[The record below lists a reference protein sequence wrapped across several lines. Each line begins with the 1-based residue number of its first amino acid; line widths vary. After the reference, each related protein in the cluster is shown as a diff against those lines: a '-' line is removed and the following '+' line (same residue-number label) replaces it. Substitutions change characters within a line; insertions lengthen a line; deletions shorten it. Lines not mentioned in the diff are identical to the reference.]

1 MVNYLMDNYIKVM
14 YIGYDHFDDR
24 DTFFNGAPYPNAD
37 WLSGEGIYLGCGWDK
52 ECNSYNVVPVDAK
65 SFGDFYVFPVN
76 AQYAETKLFEE
87 ETFFGKFIS
96 DKVLNDLKNDR
107 ALLHINYIHETFRFN
122 SIYFERLYEF
132 LRLHNIPSK
141 NVLLSADNHRL
152 QKDLH
157 KWAYN
162 KDKINIL
169 ETSFGEMS
177 VECYS
182 HYLGVKRV
190 SVEYIQKLKNKER
203 EFYFL
208 NLMRTDRAY
217 RVELADWIEEENLGY
232 KILYSA
238 LWKDKRIP
246 KEYHW
251 DLEEGTLSEEITAL
265 DGNATIDDLFG
276 KGSYSMQLD
285 KVEMDLTKT
294 TQNPYHN
301 TYLEIVTE
309 TMFDNT
315 AVQISEKTFKPIVN
329 LQPFILVGSAGHLQ
343 KLKFMGY
350 KTFSPFIDESY
361 DLVEDNVK
369 RMEMVKSEIKRI
381 CNMEKKELH
390 KIYYDMMDDILLY
403 NRNHFNNNNEGR
415 RFMKEIYESI
425 WYKRT

>member
-37 WLSGEGIYLGCGWDK
+37 WLSGEGIYLGCGWDTFD
-52 ECNSYNVVPVDAK
+52 YNIIPVDAK

-152 QKDLH
+152 QKDLD
-157 KWAYN
+157 KWIYN

-169 ETSFGEMS
+169 EISFGEMS
-177 VECYS
+177 VECFT
-182 HYLGVKRV
+182 HYLGVKKV
-190 SVEYIQKLKNKER
+190 SVEHIQKLQNKER

-208 NLMRTDRAY
+208 NLMRTKRAY
-217 RVELADWIEEENLGY
+217 RVELADWTEDENLGD

-238 LWKDKRIP
+238 LWKDKIISD
-246 KEYHW
+246 KYHW
-251 DLEEGTLSEEITAL
+251 PANEIQKDWCMDMDL
-265 DGNATIDDLFG
+265 N
-276 KGSYSMQLD
+276 SYS
-285 KVEMDLTKT
+285 
-294 TQNPYHN
+294 QNPYFHS
-301 TYLEIVTE
+301 YVEIVTE

-315 AVQISEKTFKPIVN
+315 ALQLSEKTFKPIVN
-329 LQPFILVGSAGHLQ
+329 LQPFILVSSAGHLQ
-343 KLKFMGY
+343 KLKSMGY

-369 RMEMVKSEIKRI
+369 RMEMIKSEIKRI

-390 KIYYDMMDDILLY
+390 KIYYDMMDDVLLY
-403 NRNHFNNNNEGR
+403 NRNHFNNNNEGG